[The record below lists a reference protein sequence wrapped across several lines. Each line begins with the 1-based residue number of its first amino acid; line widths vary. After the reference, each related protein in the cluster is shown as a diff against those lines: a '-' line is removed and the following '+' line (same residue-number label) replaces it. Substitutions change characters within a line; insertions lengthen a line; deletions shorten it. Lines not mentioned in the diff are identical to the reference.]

1 MRSFLGTALCTAA
14 LAVAL
19 AGMVASVVAARSG
32 DRRIW
37 RWARWSA
44 YTNLWILAV
53 ANLLMVQ
60 ALVVRDFSLTYVAQV
75 GSHATPLFFTIISLW
90 AALEGSLLFWGLV
103 LASLTALAVYLH
115 RDHEGP
121 LVPYALATMMG
132 VGVFF
137 YLLLVVP
144 ANPFAPVF
152 PVPADGPGPNP
163 LLQNHPLMAVHPP
176 ILYLGYV
183 GMTIPFAFAIGAL
196 LSGRLDDTWL
206 RLTRRWTVF
215 AWIFLSLGVVAGM
228 WWSYEVLG
236 WGGYWAWDPVENAS
250 FLPWLT
256 ATALIH
262 SSMVQE
268 RRGMLRVWNLTLAV
282 STFLLTILGTF
293 LTRSGILSSVHAF
306 AEGTVGTYFVVF
318 MAITLVFSV
327 VLLMGRSDRLKTPG
341 SLDSAASR
349 ETVFLFNNVILVAFT
364 FTVLLGTL
372 FPLLAEAFRGVTVS
386 VGAPFFNQMT
396 LPFVVALLF
405 LMGVGPALPWGKAS
419 RGGLERNFLWAAGA
433 MAVTAVV
440 AVVLGTRD
448 PYAVLAFAFA
458 AFALVTNV
466 REYVIPVRGRMR
478 ARKEGPFRAL
488 GQVALSNPRRY
499 GGYFAHLGVVVMAV
513 GIAASSALQTK
524 HEATLRPGQSMQV
537 EDFTL
542 RFDGMWA
549 QDQPQRFSVGA
560 TLTASRN
567 GRGIG
572 TMEPR
577 LNYYPMQEDPV
588 PTPAVR
594 SRLTDLYVVL
604 MAFQPDGSTATIQ
617 AIVEPLVIWIW
628 TGGAM
633 IALGASFGLVFG
645 IRQGKG
651 GSRRPPAPGS
661 GAGTSAVVDR
671 SRRREDGPEEG
682 APEGELVRT
691 GVDP

>member
-1 MRSFLGTALCTAA
+1 MRSVLGTSLSVAA
-14 LAVAL
+14 LAIAVA
-19 AGMVASVVAARSG
+19 GVFVAVTAARRG
-32 DRRIW
+32 TPGLW
-37 RWARWSA
+37 KAARWGA
-44 YTNLWILAV
+44 YTNLWIMAV

-60 ALVVRDFSLTYVAQV
+60 ALVVRDFSLSYVAQV

-103 LASLTALAVYLH
+103 LAALTAAAVYIH
-115 RDHEGP
+115 RDAEGP
-121 LVPYALATMMG
+121 LVPYALATMFG

-144 ANPFAPVF
+144 ANPFAPVY

-183 GMTIPFAFAIGAL
+183 GMMVPFAFAVGAL

-215 AWIFLSLGVVAGM
+215 AWIFLTLGIVAGM

-262 SSMVQE
+262 SAMVQE

-306 AEGTVGTYFVVF
+306 AEGTVGQYFVVF

-327 VLLMGRSDRLKTPG
+327 LLLLGRSDRLRTEG
-341 SLDSAASR
+341 SLDSIASR
-349 ETVFLFNNVILVAFT
+349 ETVFFFNNVVLVAFT

-405 LMGVGPALPWGKAS
+405 LMGVGPALPWGRAV
-419 RGGLERNFLWAAGA
+419 RDGLDRAFLQSAGA
-433 MAVTAVV
+433 MVAAAVLS
-440 AVVLGTRD
+440 VLLGARN
-448 PYAVLAFAFA
+448 PYAVAAFGFA

-466 REYVIPVRGRMR
+466 REYVVPVRARMKGRG
-478 ARKEGPFRAL
+478 EGPLAAL
-488 GQVALSNPRRY
+488 RRVVLSNPRRY

-513 GIAASSALQTK
+513 GIAASSAMQTS
-524 HEATLRPGQSMQV
+524 HEATLRPGETMEV
-537 EDFTL
+537 GDFAL
-542 RFDGMWA
+542 RFEGMWA

-560 TLTASRN
+560 TLTASRD
-567 GRGIG
+567 GRSLG

-577 LNYYPMQEDPV
+577 LNYYPTQEDPV

-594 SRLTDLYVVL
+594 SRMTDLYVVL
-604 MAFQPDGSTATIQ
+604 MAFQQDGSTATIS

-628 TGGAM
+628 IGGVM
-633 IALGASFGLVFG
+633 IALGATFGLVFG
-645 IRQGKG
+645 LRRG
-651 GSRRPPAPGS
+651 GGGETTRPGPQAARTTGMRLPREPEAELTS
-661 GAGTSAVVDR
+661 TGAER
-671 SRRREDGPEEG
+671 
-682 APEGELVRT
+682 
-691 GVDP
+691 

>member
-1 MRSFLGTALCTAA
+1 MRSLLGTSLSVAA
-14 LAVAL
+14 LAIAVVGL
-19 AGMVASVVAARSG
+19 VVAVMAARKS
-32 DRRIW
+32 DARLW
-37 RWARWSA
+37 KAARWGA
-44 YTNLWILAV
+44 YANLWIILV

-60 ALVVRDFSLTYVAQV
+60 ALVVRDFSLSYVAQV

-90 AALEGSLLFWGLV
+90 AALEGSLLFWALI
-103 LASLTALAVYLH
+103 LAGLTALVVYIH
-115 RDHEGP
+115 RDSRGP
-121 LVPYALATMMG
+121 LMPYALATMFG
-132 VGVFF
+132 VGIFF

-152 PVPADGPGPNP
+152 PVPTDGPGPNP

-183 GMTIPFAFAIGAL
+183 GMMVPFAFAIGAL
-196 LSGRLDDTWL
+196 LSGRLDDRWL
-206 RLTRRWTVF
+206 HLTRRWTIF
-215 AWIFLSLGVVAGM
+215 AWIFLSLGIVAGM

-318 MAITLVFSV
+318 MAIILVFSV
-327 VLLMGRSDRLKTPG
+327 LLLLGRSEELKTPG
-341 SLDSAASR
+341 SMDSVASR
-349 ETVFLFNNVILVAFT
+349 ETVFFFNNVVLVAFT

-419 RGGLERNFLWAAGA
+419 RTGVRDNFVQAGTA
-433 MAVTAVV
+433 MVVV
-440 AVVLGTRD
+440 AVLSVVLGLRD

-466 REYVIPVRGRMR
+466 REYVLPVRARMK
-478 ARKEGPFRAL
+478 AKQENVMNAL
-488 GQVALSNPRRY
+488 GRVMFSNPRRY
-499 GGYFAHLGVVVMAV
+499 GGYFAHFGVIVMAV
-513 GIAASSALQTK
+513 GITASSALQTN
-524 HEATLRPGQSMQV
+524 HEQTLRPGESMQV

-560 TLTASRN
+560 TLAVSKN
-567 GRGIG
+567 GRDIA

-577 LNYYPMQEDPV
+577 LNYYPAQEDPV

-594 SRLTDLYVVL
+594 SRMTDLYVVL
-604 MAFQPDGSTATIQ
+604 MAFQPDGSTATIS
-617 AIVEPLVIWIW
+617 AIVEPLVMWIWI
-628 TGGAM
+628 GGVM
-633 IALGASFGLVFG
+633 IALGATFGLVFG
-645 IRQGKG
+645 RDGGYGPGG
-651 GSRRPPAPGS
+651 GSRRDR
-661 GAGTSAVVDR
+661 AG
-671 SRRREDGPEEG
+671 RRRVTEEG
-682 APEGELVRT
+682 EDPAEPKDPSTEREMIST
-691 GVDP
+691 GAER

>member
-1 MRSFLGTALCTAA
+1 MRSLLGTSLSVAA
-14 LAVAL
+14 LVISIVGLIVAV
-19 AGMVASVVAARSG
+19 MAARRA
-32 DRRIW
+32 DDDLW
-37 RWARWSA
+37 TWAKRGA
-44 YTNLWILAV
+44 YANLWIMAV
-53 ANLLMVQ
+53 ANLIMVQ
-60 ALVVRDFSLTYVAQV
+60 ALLVRDFSLSYVAQV
-75 GSHATPLFFTIISLW
+75 GSHATPTFFAIISLW
-90 AALEGSLLFWGLV
+90 AALEGSLLFWGFI
-103 LASLTALAVYLH
+103 LALLTALVVYVH
-115 RDHEGP
+115 RNHEGP
-121 LVPYALATMMG
+121 LVPYALAAMFG
-132 VGVFF
+132 VGIFF

-144 ANPFAPVF
+144 ANPFAPVY

-215 AWIFLSLGVVAGM
+215 AWTFLTLGVVAGM

-282 STFLLTILGTF
+282 ATFLLVILGTF

-306 AEGTVGTYFVVF
+306 AEGTIGTYFVSF
-318 MAITLVFSV
+318 LAIILVFSV
-327 VLLMGRSDRLKTPG
+327 LLLMGRSESLKTQG
-341 SLDSAASR
+341 SLDSVASR
-349 ETVFLFNNVILVAFT
+349 ETVFFFNNVILVAFT

-405 LMGVGPALPWGKAS
+405 LMGVGPALPWGRAQ
-419 RGGLERNFLWAAGA
+419 RAGVRENFIWAGSAMVAAGI
-433 MAVTAVV
+433 VS
-440 AVVLGTRD
+440 VLLGVRD
-448 PYAVLAFAFA
+448 PYAILAFAFA

-466 REYVIPVRGRMR
+466 REYAIPVRARMKGRS
-478 ARKEGPFRAL
+478 EGPFRAL
-488 GQVALSNPRRY
+488 GRVMLSNPRRY

-513 GIAASSALQTK
+513 GIAASSAMQTN
-524 HEATLRPGQSMQV
+524 HEATLRPGESMQAG
-537 EDFTL
+537 DYTL
-542 RFDGMWA
+542 RFEGMWA
-549 QDQPQRFSVGA
+549 QDQPQRFTVGA

-567 GRGIG
+567 GRGLG

-577 LNYYPMQEDPV
+577 LNYYPTQEDPV

-594 SRLTDLYVVL
+594 SRMTDLYVVL
-604 MAFQPDGSTATIQ
+604 MAFQPDGSSATIS

-633 IALGASFGLVFG
+633 IALGASFGLIFG
-645 IRQGKG
+645 IRKEGP
-651 GSRRPPAPGS
+651 RRSPAP
-661 GAGTSAVVDR
+661 APPSATG
-671 SRRREDGPEEG
+671 GPGGERARDEERD
-682 APEGELVRT
+682 EELMST
-691 GVDP
+691 GVD